1 MITYFKNKK
10 RVFRIKI
17 NKLSLLTYK
26 LINNK
31 KHNHLF
37 FTTSVTNTKEL
48 QITHL
53 CPRSNITQEFVKN
66 CVIRLQ
72 KIKLYKK
79 NKKYRGLTRDFLT
92 DPNFL
97 VLAYLQ
103 IKSKSGNMTASVS
116 KETLDGI
123 NKNWFINAANNIKT
137 NKYKF
142 KPAKIINIAK
152 TNSDGLRPL
161 TIGSPRDKIIQ
172 KAINL
177 IINQIYEHEDKIF
190 LEVSHGFRPNHSV
203 HTALQ
208 QIKTKWTGLYW
219 VIETDI
225 EKAFDKIHRNVLMN
239 LLEKKLKDQ
248 RLTDLIRKMFNCRIL
263 TPENFYF
270 KSVKGVPQGNVLS
283 PLLCNIYLHELD
295 VFMVSLTKKYHKG
308 ISPSKNKEYFKKLE
322 LSKYER
328 TLTNEMQNNLKRS
341 RRRQLFNK
349 GIKPYLHDGNYIR
362 MRYIRYADDILIGVR
377 GPKISVEKI
386 KNEMTNWLKSN
397 LHLNLKKEKTK
408 LSYTIGNKIN
418 FLGFNLYNTPYDQM
432 PFRNS
437 RRIEKIKRTKNR
449 ILAHKEQIKKKLSKR
464 IRIDLVKI
472 IKQKLEIKNKEATKR
487 VTSELSDVL
496 INILGDNVK
505 HNSPYRVILREL
517 ESKLAETIMN
527 DTNENIK
534 KVLGHLINPELL
546 DPVKTNVN
554 IGSYSM
560 QRDTTL
566 ISKTKLS
573 EAEFARR
580 FTKFLKENGYEH
592 YKNKDESKI
601 RFNKDIKK
609 HLKEKNIKLTYYP
622 TKVTLPDE
630 IKEQLIPVSINKPK
644 RGALVNNYKT
654 LINYFWK
661 EQNNIDLNL
670 KITKEQS
677 QNSKARLKAL
687 ETNSGVLMNLPI
699 NLKINWEII
708 VKRLKARGFLNKKGR
723 PASVARLMSLN
734 VADIIKH
741 FASALNGYLS
751 YYRCADDFN
760 KAKNRF
766 YWYFKYSLVSTIKA
780 KFKLGSRS
788 QVFKKYGQDIKCMD
802 RKGKE
807 VKFIE
812 WKNIKNLKRSFLIN
826 LPIEDINKILNT
838 TWVNT
843 QNTNFIFDT
852 CAVKGCNNNDIEI
865 HHVRNLHRSISGN
878 TIIIQGQ
885 KKKLKGWEA
894 TFSAQKAKQL
904 PLCSEH
910 HKMLHANKLNKNTID
925 KNYLINN

>member
-1 MITYFKNKK
+1 MIIYFKNKIL
-10 RVFRIKI
+10 VFPMEI
-17 NKLSLLTYK
+17 NKLSLITYK

-37 FTTSVTNTKEL
+37 FTTCTTNTKEH
-48 QITHL
+48 QITHS
-53 CPRSNITQEFVKN
+53 CPRPNITQKFVN
-66 CVIRLQ
+66 DCVNRLQ

-79 NKKYRGLTRDFLT
+79 NKRYRGLTRDFLT

-103 IKSKSGNMTASVS
+103 IKSKSGNMTASVN

-123 NKNWFINAANNIKT
+123 NKNWFINAANSIKI

-142 KPAKIINIAK
+142 KPAKIINIPK
-152 TNSDGLRPL
+152 TSSDGLRPL

-172 KAINL
+172 KAINI

-190 LEVSHGFRPNHSV
+190 LEVSHGFRPSHSV

-219 VIETDI
+219 FIETDI
-225 EKAFDKIHRNVLMN
+225 EKAFDQVHRNVLMN
-239 LLEKKLKDQ
+239 LLEKKIKDQ

-263 TPENFYF
+263 TPENFYL

-295 VFMVSLTKKYHKG
+295 VFMVNLTKKYHKG
-308 ISPSKNKEYFKKLE
+308 TFPTKNKEYFKKLE

-328 TLTNEMQNNLKRS
+328 TLTNEIQNNFKRS

-362 MRYIRYADDILIGVR
+362 VRYIRYADDILIGVR
-377 GPKISVEKI
+377 GPKIVAEKI
-386 KNEMTNWLKSN
+386 KNEMANWLKSN

-408 LSYTIGNKIN
+408 LSYTIGNKVN
-418 FLGFNLYNTPYDQM
+418 FLGFSLYNTPYDQI
-432 PFRNS
+432 PYRNS

-449 ILAHKEQIKKKLSKR
+449 ILAYKEQTDKKLKKR

-472 IKQKLEIKNKEATKR
+472 IKKKLKIQNEKATKN

-505 HNSPYRVILREL
+505 HNSPYRLILREL
-517 ESKLAETIMN
+517 ESKLAEVIMN

-534 KVLGHLINPELL
+534 KVLGHLINPDLL
-546 DPVKTNVN
+546 DPVKTNINV
-554 IGSYSM
+554 GSYSM

-580 FTKFLKENGYEH
+580 FTKLLKENGYEH

-601 RFNKDIKK
+601 RFNKDVKK

-622 TKVTLPDE
+622 TKVILPDE
-630 IKEQLIPVSINKPK
+630 IKEQLTSVSINKPK

-654 LINYFWK
+654 LINYFWEK
-661 EQNNIDLNL
+661 QNNIDPNL
-670 KITKEQS
+670 RITKEQS

-687 ETNSGVLMNLPI
+687 ETDSGVLMNLPI

-708 VKRLKARGFLNKKGR
+708 VKRLKARGFLNKKGH

-734 VADIIKH
+734 VPNIIKH
-741 FASALNGYLS
+741 FTSALNGYLS
-751 YYRCADDFN
+751 YFRCADDFN

-780 KFKLGSRS
+780 KFKLGSRP
-788 QVFKKYGQDIKCMD
+788 QVFKKYGQDLKCVD

-812 WKNIKNLKRSFLIN
+812 WKNIKNLKRSFLTN
-826 LPIEDINKILNT
+826 LPILDTDKILKT
-838 TWVNT
+838 TWVST
-843 QNTNFIFDT
+843 QNTDFIFDT
-852 CAVKGCNNNDIEI
+852 CAVEGCNNKDIEI
-865 HHVRNLHRSISGN
+865 HHVRYLRRSTSGN

-894 TFSAQKAKQL
+894 ISSAQKAKQL
-904 PLCSEH
+904 PLCTEH
-910 HKMLHANKLNKNTID
+910 HKMIHANKLNKNMIN